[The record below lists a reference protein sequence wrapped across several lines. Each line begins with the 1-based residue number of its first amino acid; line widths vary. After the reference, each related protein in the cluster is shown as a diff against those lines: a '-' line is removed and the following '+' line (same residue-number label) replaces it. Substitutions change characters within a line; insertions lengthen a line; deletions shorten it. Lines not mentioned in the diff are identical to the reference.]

1 MGTCDNCG
9 SDTLEAKTFIDG
21 EMTRLCAECRPE
33 DVGGRKTDAPD
44 TDTPSDTADTE
55 NPMDA
60 QSPWDTNSI
69 RDDWH
74 PNSIRLPAYL
84 QRRFDAQ
91 FKRLDWELAEA
102 NVERAFGKDRYYKPL
117 VIALGLRELK
127 AMDAQDVTDAVD
139 ALEAKGVLD

>member
-33 DVGGRKTDAPD
+33 DVGGRDKDAKD
-44 TDTPSDTADTE
+44 
-55 NPMDA
+55 PMDA
-60 QSPWDTNSI
+60 QSAWDTNSI

-74 PNSIRLPAYL
+74 PNTVRLPPYL

-91 FKRLDWELAEA
+91 FKRIDWQLTDK
-102 NVERAFGKDRYYKPL
+102 NIDRAFGKDRYYKPL

-127 AMDAQDVTDAVD
+127 AMDTQDVMDALD
-139 ALEAKGVLD
+139 DLEAKGVLD